1 MYSATHMY
9 IHVYICSI
17 RAFFEALFARVRGGG
32 GEGEGRGRGGGGE
45 GEGRGIRVVK
55 REGKREKVEG
65 GGEGEGKKQAD
76 VFGGRE
82 PGVQIRMVHMI
93 RRRERRGSA

>member
-1 MYSATHMY
+1 MNACT
-9 IHVYICSI
+9 
-17 RAFFEALFARVRGGG
+17 
-32 GEGEGRGRGGGGE
+32 
-45 GEGRGIRVVK
+45 RGIRVVK

-82 PGVQIRMVHMI
+82 PGVQMHK
-93 RRRERRGSA
+93 SHC